1 MFHVKKCA
9 EIEKTT
15 IAIDQLSLNPTYKS
29 LYVDCCKLCS
39 FKDLSKRDND
49 SHNQMKRG
57 KWSCSDHN
65 HNRRSETVSLSTNLF
80 WYPGFTRSTPQQLG
94 KA

>member
-15 IAIDQLSLNPTYKS
+15 IAIDQLSLNPTYKL

-39 FKDLSKRDND
+39 FKDLSKRENDN
-49 SHNQMKRG
+49 HNQMKKG

-65 HNRRSETVSLSTNLF
+65 HTGEEKPLV
-80 WYPGFTRSTPQQLG
+80 
-94 KA
+94 